1 MQNLCK
7 ICKNSLAREKLSNK
21 NCFKSKKGFLP
32 LNNPS
37 RYSTQ
42 CLRNHLSTCKPI
54 SKFFILKVMRMTLS
68 SLNWRR
74 REMVRWLVT
83 CATEVGVEALV
94 SVMQNWYQLFTPTE
108 ATGPVATTIMSH
120 STIMRLN
127 LSLAQQEELSTCAR
141 NLALQCATKV
151 SFHRLELLILIQLLN
166 IFFKKNLFL
175 IGSAKLCLERANTL
189 RK

>member
-1 MQNLCK
+1 
-7 ICKNSLAREKLSNK
+7 
-21 NCFKSKKGFLP
+21 
-32 LNNPS
+32 
-37 RYSTQ
+37 
-42 CLRNHLSTCKPI
+42 
-54 SKFFILKVMRMTLS
+54 MRMTLS

-83 CATEVGVEALV
+83 CASEVGVEALI

-127 LSLAQQEELSTCAR
+127 LTIPQQEELSACAR

-151 SFHRLELLILIQLLN
+151 WSWVVI
-166 IFFKKNLFL
+166 
-175 IGSAKLCLERANTL
+175 
-189 RK
+189 